1 MFGELNNRK
10 RIQALEE
17 TLEKRIQ
24 ALEETF
30 EKLQRDFNALKL
42 EWADALEKITRMAGR
57 VAKRSA
63 LMQEKEDLL
72 MGKELP
78 EVRPD
83 GQQDLPGILTPR
95 QARINAQI
103 AARRQQMRNG
113 GG

>member
-1 MFGELNNRK
+1 MFGELKNRK
-10 RIQALEE
+10 RISDLEE
-17 TLEKRIQ
+17 H
-24 ALEETF
+24 F

-63 LMQEKEDLL
+63 LMQEREDAM
-72 MGKELP
+72 MGKDAQAPPVE
-78 EVRPD
+78 
-83 GQQDLPGILTPR
+83 GQLDLPGVLTPR

-103 AARRQQMRNG
+103 AARRRQISNG